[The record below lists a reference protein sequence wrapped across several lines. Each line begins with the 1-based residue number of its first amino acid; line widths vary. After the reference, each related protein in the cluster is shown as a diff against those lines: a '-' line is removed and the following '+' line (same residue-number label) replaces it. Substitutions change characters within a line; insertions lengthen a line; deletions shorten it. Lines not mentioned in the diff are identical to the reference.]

1 MKDDYLKEEWT
12 KSSMRIMAP
21 EEGKWWGLRRLI

>member
-12 KSSMRIMAP
+12 KSSMRIMAQ
-21 EEGKWWGLRRLI
+21 EEGKWRGMRRFI